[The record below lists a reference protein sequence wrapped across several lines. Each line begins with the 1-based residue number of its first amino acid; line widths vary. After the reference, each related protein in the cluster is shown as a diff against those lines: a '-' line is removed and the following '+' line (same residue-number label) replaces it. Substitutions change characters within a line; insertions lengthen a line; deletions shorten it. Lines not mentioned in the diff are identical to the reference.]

1 MNITIREVTQDTLS
15 ADLPAIARVH
25 LETWHTTYT
34 GIVPQAYLDSLTF
47 ENRLERWQKHSANIG
62 LERRLFVAVL
72 DGQIVGFA
80 DCGKERNADPEF
92 DGELTGFTSSSHSKN
107 TALVG
112 SFLRLSSKICRL
124 EVSKKCWFGCW
135 HKILLPRF
143 INTWAVQKCANST
156 SRLVGQTCSSGV
168 TATNSSLILC
178 NGILSASKTTYCF
191 CISRLIFYV

>member
-1 MNITIREVTQDTLS
+1 LA

-25 LETWHTTYT
+25 LESWLTTYT

-92 DGELTGFTSSSHSKN
+92 DGELYGFYILETQQKHGIGRQLFAAVVENLQARGFKKM
-107 TALVG
+107 LVWVLAQNPAAAFYQHLG
-112 SFLRLSSKICRL
+112 GTKVREQHL
-124 EVSKKCWFGCW
+124 EIGGAN
-135 HKILLPRF
+135 LLE
-143 INTWAVQKCANST
+143 WGYGYE
-156 SRLVGQTCSSGV
+156 L
-168 TATNSSLILC
+168 
-178 NGILSASKTTYCF
+178 
-191 CISRLIFYV
+191 